1 MKQKYL
7 ILAVVLFLFNCGLL
21 AQEHYATCKVVER
34 NNKVY
39 FEFSKEIKYLGTDYE
54 KTIIYFGNKK
64 LSFTD
69 GQEAVSYLSSSWGW
83 ELCGNPIQ
91 LKDDTIMWTMKHK
104 VERGIVNFRRNIE
117 AIEEGRRRYSAN
129 SDDAYYR

>member
-1 MKQKYL
+1 MKQRYL
-7 ILAVVLFLFNCGLL
+7 ILVVVLFLFNCGLL

-39 FEFSKEIKYLGTDYE
+39 FEFSKEVKYLGADYE
-54 KTIIYFGNKK
+54 KTIIYFDNKK

-83 ELCGNPIQ
+83 VLCGNPIQ

-104 VERGIVNFRRNIE
+104 VERSIVNLQRNLN
-117 AIEEGRRRYSAN
+117 ALEEGRKRYAPN
-129 SDDAYYR
+129 YDDTYR